1 MNRTIYNGTLLK
13 SDATIGTSRAI
24 WENVSGVLPPSPS
37 TSENPNDYTF
47 ILNGVEYVCNDFL
60 HGTTKFKASF
70 KMDGHDTIALEYIIE
85 TGLSN
90 IIIRH
95 TDIEILDSNSFSL
108 IEKISPPIKKALVNF
123 GNEKIYLL
131 DSDGNVSE
139 V

>member
-1 MNRTIYNGTLLK
+1 MNRIIYSGTLLK
-13 SDATIGTSRAI
+13 SEAEVGTSRTI
-24 WENVSGVLPPSPS
+24 WNNVEGVLPPSET
-37 TSENPNDYTF
+37 TSENPSDYTF

-95 TDIEILDSNSFSL
+95 TDVEVLDSNSLSL
-108 IEKISPPIKKALVNF
+108 IENIPSPIEKAIINF
-123 GNEKIYLL
+123 GNGKSYLL
-131 DSDGNVSE
+131 DSEGNVSE